1 MGLSPA
7 CDLFVLCGEP
17 SGDAYAGA
25 IIAELRRRHP
35 ALTVAA
41 MGGEHC
47 RAAGAVIEQ
56 PIDGLAVMGLL
67 PVLARL
73 PEFIRLGMRLA
84 RIVRDSAPAV
94 VVTVDYPGF
103 NLRLLRRLAGLRQR
117 GTRFIHVVAPQVW
130 AWKPR
135 RAKSIAASVDR
146 LLCFFPFEPP
156 LFNRFAGRWA
166 KSCTAQFIGHPLV
179 DLVAAGAEPD
189 QVRSELGL
197 AAEDRLLLLAPGS
210 REREVATLLPVFHQA
225 AEALSRRLPRVRVAV
240 SRHPD
245 VPLGRYRA
253 ITHFPLV
260 EGRFRSLCAA
270 AQAGLVASGTASL
283 EASLLGLP
291 HVIAYRMDPPT
302 AAIARHLIRT
312 DHVGLPNIVLG
323 WRAVPEV
330 LQRQLDPVR
339 LTAHL
344 LRLWDG
350 PRRSEM
356 LADLAAVRA
365 ALGGGGALT
374 RIADVVA
381 EELTL
386 AIAKRG
392 ASRTS
397 DRLRSEVT

>member
-1 MGLSPA
+1 
-7 CDLFVLCGEP
+7 
-17 SGDAYAGA
+17 
-25 IIAELRRRHP
+25 
-35 ALTVAA
+35 
-41 MGGEHC
+41 
-47 RAAGAVIEQ
+47 
-56 PIDGLAVMGLL
+56 
-67 PVLARL
+67 
-73 PEFIRLGMRLA
+73 MRLA

-94 VVTVDYPGF
+94 VVTIDYPGF
-103 NLRLLRRLAGLRQR
+103 NLRLLRRLAGMRQR

-146 LLCFFPFEPP
+146 LLCFFAFEPP

-166 KSCTAQFIGHPLV
+166 TSCSAEFVGHPLV
-179 DLVAAGAEPD
+179 DLVAAGADPD
-189 QVRSELGL
+189 QVRDELGL
-197 AAEDRLLLLAPGS
+197 AANDRLLLLAPGS

-245 VPLGRYRA
+245 VALGRYRA

-270 AQAGLVASGTASL
+270 AHAGLVASGTASL

-291 HVIAYRMDPPT
+291 HVIAYRMDPPS
-302 AAIARHLIRT
+302 AAIARQLIRT
-312 DHVGLPNIVLG
+312 DHIGLPNIVLG

-330 LQRQLDPVR
+330 LQRQLEPVR

-350 PRRSEM
+350 ARREEM
-356 LADLAAVRA
+356 LADLAAVHS

-374 RIADVVA
+374 RISDAVA
-381 EELTL
+381 AELAQ
-386 AIAKRG
+386 AIARRG
-392 ASRTS
+392 VSRTS
-397 DRLRSEVT
+397 ERLRSEVA